1 MIRTHRAKPLNVGW
15 QKTIPFDDHVDCF
28 LVRRDPCT
36 IPRAAANR
44 LRTRSRLLAA
54 DSSGL
59 GELVGLHTTLR
70 KAGGQMKLFNLSKRL
85 EDMLQLTN
93 LTVVFDQ
100 ENEASASRP
109 F

>member
-1 MIRTHRAKPLNVGW
+1 
-15 QKTIPFDDHVDCF
+15 
-28 LVRRDPCT
+28 
-36 IPRAAANR
+36 
-44 LRTRSRLLAA
+44 
-54 DSSGL
+54 
-59 GELVGLHTTLR
+59 
-70 KAGGQMKLFNLSKRL
+70 MKLFNLSKRL